1 MESGSRHRNLEPT
14 KGRELNMDKIYTGF
28 GPLTTLTDPNEA
40 SMVLDMFRDI
50 ARSKQAQ
57 SFNQMAADKENAA
70 IAAEAKSWLDGGKE
84 WYIAIGGP
92 HYESLDP
99 ASKKKLLEYYIKKM
113 SETGLFSNRE
123 SAIDNAFRLQPRL
136 KPLGE
141 NREQKAIQIL
151 KYELERIQSALQQP
165 AQQPTQPAQQ
175 PTHQPSRQPAG
186 KKQPKAQET
195 PSSVNT
201 TDASDSQ
208 QSTAAAKD
216 KAGGKGATTQQ
227 ADAGGKPKAAT
238 PGQQGGSGVGLLSLV
253 EQGLAV
259 VLDAIKKMPSAPKV
273 SDQVLAQMIV
283 ADQPQYWFPNNEV
296 SETGFYGP
304 FVRGQ
309 NIFWAEIEYNG
320 QAGQF
325 MYSGRYASVPAA
337 ASQAVQQSSAQGT

>member
-1 MESGSRHRNLEPT
+1 
-14 KGRELNMDKIYTGF
+14 MDKVYTGF
-28 GPLTTLTDPNEA
+28 GPLTPLTDPNEA

-57 SFNQMAADKENAA
+57 SLNQMATDSQNAA
-70 IAAEAKSWLDGGKE
+70 IAAQAKSWVEGGKHHLV
-84 WYIAIGGP
+84 ALGGP
-92 HYESLDP
+92 HYNALDP

-123 SAIDNAFRLQPRL
+123 AAMDAAFRLLPGL
-136 KPLGE
+136 LSATGAK
-141 NREQKAIQIL
+141 KIQMALHIL
-151 KYELERIQSALQQP
+151 KEELGTVQSAPQQP
-165 AQQPTQPAQQ
+165 SGQSGGQQEPRTQ
-175 PTHQPSRQPAG
+175 T
-186 KKQPKAQET
+186 T
-195 PSSVNT
+195 PS
-201 TDASDSQ
+201 
-208 QSTAAAKD
+208 
-216 KAGGKGATTQQ
+216 GGL
-227 ADAGGKPKAAT
+227 ADAGGSQQPPAAAGDKAGDKGGTQQAAAGGQSQDAT
-238 PGQQGGSGVGLLSLV
+238 PGQKGGFGMGLLSLV
-253 EQGLAV
+253 GQGLAA

>member
-1 MESGSRHRNLEPT
+1 
-14 KGRELNMDKIYTGF
+14 MDKVYTGF
-28 GPLTTLTDPNEA
+28 GPLTPLTNPNEA
-40 SMVLDMFRDI
+40 SMALDMFRDI

-57 SFNQMAADKENAA
+57 SLNQMAADSQNAA
-70 IAAEAKSWLDGGKE
+70 IAAQAKSWVDGGKHHLV
-84 WYIAIGGP
+84 ALGGP
-92 HYESLDP
+92 HYNALDP

-123 SAIDNAFRLQPRL
+123 AAMDAAFRLLPGL
-136 KPLGE
+136 LPATGAK
-141 NREQKAIQIL
+141 KIQMALHIL
-151 KYELERIQSALQQP
+151 KEELGTVQSSSPQAPQQP
-165 AQQPTQPAQQ
+165 VQQAPQQPVQQ
-175 PTHQPSRQPAG
+175 PPQQPSGQSGGQQQPQSQG
-186 KKQPKAQET
+186 T
-195 PSSVNT
+195 PS
-201 TDASDSQ
+201 
-208 QSTAAAKD
+208 
-216 KAGGKGATTQQ
+216 GGL
-227 ADAGGKPKAAT
+227 ADAGGSQQSPAAAGDKADGKGGTQQAAVGEQPQDAS
-238 PGQQGGSGVGLLSLV
+238 PGQQGGSGVGLLSLIG
-253 EQGLAV
+253 QGLAA

-309 NIFWAEIEYNG
+309 NIFWAEIEYSG

>member
-1 MESGSRHRNLEPT
+1 
-14 KGRELNMDKIYTGF
+14 MDKVYTGF
-28 GPLTTLTDPNEA
+28 GPLTPLTDPNEA
-40 SMVLDMFRDI
+40 SVVLDMFRDI

-57 SFNQMAADKENAA
+57 SLNQMAADSQNAA
-70 IAAEAKSWLDGGKE
+70 IAAQAKSWVEGGKHHLV
-84 WYIAIGGP
+84 ALGGP
-92 HYESLDP
+92 HYNALDP

-123 SAIDNAFRLQPRL
+123 AAMDAAFRLLPGL
-136 KPLGE
+136 LSATGAK
-141 NREQKAIQIL
+141 KIQMALHIL
-151 KYELERIQSALQQP
+151 KEELGTVQSAPQQP
-165 AQQPTQPAQQ
+165 PQQSPQQPSGQSGGQQEPQAQ
-175 PTHQPSRQPAG
+175 T
-186 KKQPKAQET
+186 T
-195 PSSVNT
+195 PS
-201 TDASDSQ
+201 
-208 QSTAAAKD
+208 
-216 KAGGKGATTQQ
+216 GGL
-227 ADAGGKPKAAT
+227 ADAGGSQQPPAAAGDKADDKGAT
-238 PGQQGGSGVGLLSLV
+238 QQAAAGGQSQDAAPGQKGGSGMGLLSLV
-253 EQGLAV
+253 GQGLAA